1 MADNKKQKEVVRPDV
16 DKVLASIDPD
26 KRNVIVSAMVEM
38 RQTFSGPLPRPAD
51 FKAYKEVLSN
61 APERILLM
69 AEKQQQQQHRIDS
82 EERIIKADIRESI
95 FGQVFAVLLVVLF
108 LAAAVYLGV
117 NGHDWL
123 AGIVATLSAT
133 ISTIFYLKS
142 TPSNKDLDNVDKK

>member
-69 AEKQQQQQHRIDS
+69 AEKPQQHRIDS

-108 LAAAVYLGV
+108 LAAAVYLGI

-133 ISTIFYLKS
+133 ISAIFYLKS

>member
-16 DKVLASIDPD
+16 EKVLASIDPD

-69 AEKQQQQQHRIDS
+69 AEKQQQHRIDS

-108 LAAAVYLGV
+108 LAAAVYLGI

-133 ISTIFYLKS
+133 ISAIFYLKS

>member
-16 DKVLASIDPD
+16 EQVLASIDPE
-26 KRNVIVSAMVEM
+26 KRSVIVSAMVEM

-69 AEKQQQQQHRIDS
+69 AEKQQQHRIDS

-95 FGQVFAVLLVVLF
+95 FGQVFVVLLVVLF
-108 LAAAVYLGV
+108 LAAAVYLGI

-133 ISTIFYLKS
+133 ISAIFYLKS

>member
-16 DKVLASIDPD
+16 EQVLASIEPD
-26 KRNVIVSAMVEM
+26 KRSVIVSAMVEM

-69 AEKQQQQQHRIDS
+69 AEKQQQHRIDS

-108 LAAAVYLGV
+108 LAAAVYLGI

-142 TPSNKDLDNVDKK
+142 TPNNKDLDNIDKK

>member
-16 DKVLASIDPD
+16 DKVLASIDPE

-69 AEKQQQQQHRIDS
+69 AEKQQQHRIDS

-108 LAAAVYLGV
+108 LAAAVYLGI

>member
-16 DKVLASIDPD
+16 EKVLASIDPD
-26 KRNVIVSAMVEM
+26 KRSVIVSAMVEM

-69 AEKQQQQQHRIDS
+69 AEKQQQHRIDS

-108 LAAAVYLGV
+108 LAAAVYLGI

-133 ISTIFYLKS
+133 ISAIFYLKS
-142 TPSNKDLDNVDKK
+142 TPSNKDLDNIDKK

>member
-1 MADNKKQKEVVRPDV
+1 MVDNKKQKEVVRPDV

-69 AEKQQQQQHRIDS
+69 AEKQQQHRIDS

-108 LAAAVYLGV
+108 LAAAVYLGI

-133 ISTIFYLKS
+133 ISAIFYLKS
-142 TPSNKDLDNVDKK
+142 TPSNKDLDNIDKK

>member
-16 DKVLASIDPD
+16 EKVLASIDPD
-26 KRNVIVSAMVEM
+26 KRSVIVSAMVEM

-51 FKAYKEVLSN
+51 FTAYKEVLSN

-69 AEKQQQQQHRIDS
+69 AEKQQQHRIDS

-108 LAAAVYLGV
+108 LAAAVYLGI

-133 ISTIFYLKS
+133 ISAIFYLKS

>member
-16 DKVLASIDPD
+16 EKVLASIDPD

-69 AEKQQQQQHRIDS
+69 AEKQQQHRIDS

-108 LAAAVYLGV
+108 LAAAVYLGI

>member
-16 DKVLASIDPD
+16 EKVLASIDPD
-26 KRNVIVSAMVEM
+26 KRSVIVSAMVEM

-61 APERILLM
+61 APERIQLM
-69 AEKQQQQQHRIDS
+69 AEKQQQHRIDS

-95 FGQVFAVLLVVLF
+95 FGQVFVVLLVVLF
-108 LAAAVYLGV
+108 LAAAVYLGI

>member
-1 MADNKKQKEVVRPDV
+1 MADNKKQKEVVGPDV

-69 AEKQQQQQHRIDS
+69 AEKQQQHRIDS

-108 LAAAVYLGV
+108 LAAAVYLGI

-133 ISTIFYLKS
+133 ISAIFYLKS

>member
-26 KRNVIVSAMVEM
+26 KRKVIVSAMVEM

-69 AEKQQQQQHRIDS
+69 AEKQQQHRIDS

-108 LAAAVYLGV
+108 LAAAVYLGI

-133 ISTIFYLKS
+133 ISAIFYLKS

>member
-1 MADNKKQKEVVRPDV
+1 MADNKKQREVVGPDV
-16 DKVLASIDPD
+16 EKVLASIDPD
-26 KRNVIVSAMVEM
+26 KRSVIVSAMVEM

-69 AEKQQQQQHRIDS
+69 AEKQQQHRIDS

-108 LAAAVYLGV
+108 LAAAVYLGI

>member
-1 MADNKKQKEVVRPDV
+1 MADNKKQKEVVRLDV
-16 DKVLASIDPD
+16 EQVLASIDPD
-26 KRNVIVSAMVEM
+26 KRSVIVSAMVEM

-69 AEKQQQQQHRIDS
+69 AEKQQQHRIDS

-108 LAAAVYLGV
+108 LAAAVYLGI

-142 TPSNKDLDNVDKK
+142 TPSNKDLDNIDKK

>member
-16 DKVLASIDPD
+16 EKVLASIDPD

-69 AEKQQQQQHRIDS
+69 AEKQQQHRIDS

-108 LAAAVYLGV
+108 LAAAVYLGID
-117 NGHDWL
+117 GHDWL

>member
-16 DKVLASIDPD
+16 EQVLASIDPD

-69 AEKQQQQQHRIDS
+69 AEKQQQHRIDS

-108 LAAAVYLGV
+108 LAAAVYLGI

-133 ISTIFYLKS
+133 IITIFYLKS

>member
-16 DKVLASIDPD
+16 EKVLASIDPE
-26 KRNVIVSAMVEM
+26 KRSVIVSAMVEM

-69 AEKQQQQQHRIDS
+69 AEKQQQHRIDS

-108 LAAAVYLGV
+108 LAAAVYLGI

-123 AGIVATLSAT
+123 AVIVATLSAT
-133 ISTIFYLKS
+133 ISAIFYLKS
-142 TPSNKDLDNVDKK
+142 RPSNKDLDNIDKK

>member
-16 DKVLASIDPD
+16 EKVLASIDPE
-26 KRNVIVSAMVEM
+26 KRSVIVSAMVEM

-108 LAAAVYLGV
+108 LAAAVYLGI

-133 ISTIFYLKS
+133 ISAIFYLKS

>member
-51 FKAYKEVLSN
+51 FKAYKEVSSN

-69 AEKQQQQQHRIDS
+69 AEKQQQHRIDS

-108 LAAAVYLGV
+108 LAAAVYLGI

>member
-16 DKVLASIDPD
+16 EKVLASIDPE
-26 KRNVIVSAMVEM
+26 KRSVIVSAMVEM

-51 FKAYKEVLSN
+51 FNAYKEVLSN

-69 AEKQQQQQHRIDS
+69 AEKQQQHRIDS

-108 LAAAVYLGV
+108 LAAAVYLGI

-133 ISTIFYLKS
+133 ISAIFYLKS

>member
-16 DKVLASIDPD
+16 EKVLASIDPE

-69 AEKQQQQQHRIDS
+69 AEKQQQHRIDS

-108 LAAAVYLGV
+108 LAAAVYLGI

-133 ISTIFYLKS
+133 ISAIFYLKS

>member
-69 AEKQQQQQHRIDS
+69 AEKQQQHRIDS

-108 LAAAVYLGV
+108 LAVAVYLGI

>member
-69 AEKQQQQQHRIDS
+69 AEKQQQHRIDS

-108 LAAAVYLGV
+108 LAAAVYLGI

>member
-1 MADNKKQKEVVRPDV
+1 MADNKKQKEVVGPDV

-69 AEKQQQQQHRIDS
+69 AEKQQQHRIDS
-82 EERIIKADIRESI
+82 EKRIIKADIRESI

-108 LAAAVYLGV
+108 LAAAVYLGI

>member
-69 AEKQQQQQHRIDS
+69 AEKQQQHRIDS

-108 LAAAVYLGV
+108 LAAAVYLGI
-117 NGHDWL
+117 NGHNWL

-133 ISTIFYLKS
+133 ISAIFYLKS
-142 TPSNKDLDNVDKK
+142 TPSNKDLDNIDKK

>member
-26 KRNVIVSAMVEM
+26 KRSVIVSAMVEM

-51 FKAYKEVLSN
+51 FIAYKEVLSN

-69 AEKQQQQQHRIDS
+69 AEKQQQHRIDS

-108 LAAAVYLGV
+108 LAAAVYLGI

>member
-16 DKVLASIDPD
+16 EQVLASIDPD
-26 KRNVIVSAMVEM
+26 KRSVIVSAMVEM
-38 RQTFSGPLPRPAD
+38 RQTFSAPLPRPAD

-69 AEKQQQQQHRIDS
+69 AEKQQQHRIDS
-82 EERIIKADIRESI
+82 EKRIIKADIRESI

-108 LAAAVYLGV
+108 LAAAVYLGI

>member
-16 DKVLASIDPD
+16 EKVLASIDPE
-26 KRNVIVSAMVEM
+26 KRSVIVSAMVEM

-69 AEKQQQQQHRIDS
+69 AEKQQQHRIDS

-108 LAAAVYLGV
+108 LAAAVYLGI

-123 AGIVATLSAT
+123 AGIVATLSAA

>member
-38 RQTFSGPLPRPAD
+38 RQTFSGPLPRSAD

-69 AEKQQQQQHRIDS
+69 AEKQQQHRIDS

-108 LAAAVYLGV
+108 LAAAVYLGI

>member
-69 AEKQQQQQHRIDS
+69 AEKQQQHRIDS

-108 LAAAVYLGV
+108 LAAAVYLGI

-123 AGIVATLSAT
+123 AGIVATLSAA

>member
-69 AEKQQQQQHRIDS
+69 AEKQQQHRIDS

-108 LAAAVYLGV
+108 LAAAVYLGI

-133 ISTIFYLKS
+133 ISAIFYLKS

>member
-16 DKVLASIDPD
+16 EQVLASIDPD
-26 KRNVIVSAMVEM
+26 KRSVIVSAMVEM

-51 FKAYKEVLSN
+51 FKAYKEVLPN

-69 AEKQQQQQHRIDS
+69 AEKQQQHRIDS

-108 LAAAVYLGV
+108 LAAAVYLGI

-123 AGIVATLSAT
+123 AGIVATFSAT

>member
-16 DKVLASIDPD
+16 EQVLASIDPD
-26 KRNVIVSAMVEM
+26 KRSVIVSAMVEM
-38 RQTFSGPLPRPAD
+38 RQTFCGPLPRPAD
-51 FKAYKEVLSN
+51 FKVYKEVLSN

-69 AEKQQQQQHRIDS
+69 AEKQQQHRIDS

-108 LAAAVYLGV
+108 LAAAVYLGI

-133 ISTIFYLKS
+133 ISAIFYLKS

>member
-1 MADNKKQKEVVRPDV
+1 MADNKKQKEVVGPDV

-26 KRNVIVSAMVEM
+26 KRSVIVSAMVEM

-69 AEKQQQQQHRIDS
+69 AEKQQQHRIDS

-108 LAAAVYLGV
+108 LAAAVYLGI

>member
-69 AEKQQQQQHRIDS
+69 AEKQQQHRIDS

-108 LAAAVYLGV
+108 LAAAVYLGI

-133 ISTIFYLKS
+133 ISTIFYLNS

>member
-1 MADNKKQKEVVRPDV
+1 MADNKKQEEVVRPDV
-16 DKVLASIDPD
+16 EKVLASIDPE
-26 KRNVIVSAMVEM
+26 KRSVIVSAMVEM

-69 AEKQQQQQHRIDS
+69 AEKQQQHRIDS

-108 LAAAVYLGV
+108 LAAAVYLGI

-133 ISTIFYLKS
+133 ISAIFYLKS

>member
-69 AEKQQQQQHRIDS
+69 AEKQQQHRIDS
-82 EERIIKADIRESI
+82 EERIIKADICESI

-108 LAAAVYLGV
+108 LAAAVYLGI

>member
-16 DKVLASIDPD
+16 EQVLASIDPD
-26 KRNVIVSAMVEM
+26 KRSVIVSAMVEM

-69 AEKQQQQQHRIDS
+69 AEKQQLHRIDS

-108 LAAAVYLGV
+108 LAAAVYLGI